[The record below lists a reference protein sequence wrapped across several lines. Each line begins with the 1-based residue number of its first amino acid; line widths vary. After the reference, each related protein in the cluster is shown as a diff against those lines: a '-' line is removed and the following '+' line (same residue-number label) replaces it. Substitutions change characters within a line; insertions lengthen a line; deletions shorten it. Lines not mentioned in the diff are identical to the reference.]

1 MTTITQT
8 HVEELALAFLAHKLV
23 YNGLVCRYGEAM
35 AIQQSSSHRI
45 WTVAEAKAKLS
56 EILRL
61 AETEGPQRIGARK
74 PFVVIPERVWQEHAP
89 PPRMSMGRWLIE
101 NMPRGT
107 NLEIPERDGDSR
119 REVPFE
125 DWGDGYWDDK

>member
-1 MTTITQT
+1 M
-8 HVEELALAFLAHKLV
+8 VVSEPGRV
-23 YNGLVCRYGEAM
+23 
-35 AIQQSSSHRI
+35 

-74 PFVVIPERVWQEHAP
+74 PFIVVPERVWREHAP
-89 PPRMSMGRWLIE
+89 PTRIPMGQWLIE

-107 NLEIPERDGDSR
+107 NLEIPDRGGDSH
-119 REVPFE
+119 REIPFADWDDD
-125 DWGDGYWDDK
+125 DWGDK